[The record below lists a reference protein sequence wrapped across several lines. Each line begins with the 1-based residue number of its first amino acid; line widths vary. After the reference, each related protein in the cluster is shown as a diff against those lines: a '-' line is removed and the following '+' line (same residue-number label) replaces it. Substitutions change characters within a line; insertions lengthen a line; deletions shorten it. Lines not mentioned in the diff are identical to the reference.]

1 MVQKAT
7 LAPQESSV
15 EAFGAVHAKV
25 QEGGEKQETTRG
37 ASLRELQQFFENTD
51 KNKGYAGLCRVGA
64 DDGAALWTLL
74 KGAEATKKLEER
86 AQQRQ
91 KEERRRDKLVSAQ
104 LHAPSSDKEDAV
116 GENEAAEKAAWTE
129 AAEWKDAAAA
139 RLRAELEA
147 SLAGAEAT
155 HAKAEATRAQAKTEK
170 VKTEKV
176 AWKKEAEAR
185 LRVKLEAAHVEA
197 DEKQAKAEAELKDAA
212 EAKLAAARGQ
222 AEVARAQAEAEVR
235 CPLPRTLPQPYPLP

>member
-1 MVQKAT
+1 MASSSAGLFTSNAT

-37 ASLRELQQFFENTD
+37 ASLRELQHFFENKD
-51 KNKGYAGLCRVGA
+51 NSKGYAGLCRVGG
-64 DDGAALWTLL
+64 DDGVALWTLL
-74 KGAEATKKLEER
+74 KGEEATNKLEER

-91 KEERRRDKLVSAQ
+91 KEERRHEKIVSAQ
-104 LHAPSSDKEDAV
+104 LHAPSSEKEDA
-116 GENEAAEKAAWTE
+116 GDNEAAEKVAWTE
-129 AAEWKDAAAA
+129 AAEWK
-139 RLRAELEA
+139 
-147 SLAGAEAT
+147 
-155 HAKAEATRAQAKTEK
+155 KA
-170 VKTEKV
+170 
-176 AWKKEAEAR
+176 AEAR
-185 LRVKLEAAHVEA
+185 LRAKLEAAHVEA

-235 CPLPRTLPQPYPLP
+235 CPLPRTLPQPYPQP

>member
-1 MVQKAT
+1 M
-7 LAPQESSV
+7 
-15 EAFGAVHAKV
+15 HAKV

-37 ASLRELQQFFENTD
+37 ASLRELQHFFENKD
-51 KNKGYAGLCRVGA
+51 KNKGYAGLCRVGS

-74 KGAEATKKLEER
+74 KGDEATRKLEER

-91 KEERRRDKLVSAQ
+91 NEERRHDKLVSAQ
-104 LHAPSSDKEDAV
+104 VHAPPSEKDGAV
-116 GENEAAEKAAWTE
+116 ENEAAEKAAWTE

-155 HAKAEATRAQAKTEK
+155 HTKAEAARAKVKAEK
-170 VKTEKV
+170 VKAEKV
-176 AWKKEAEAR
+176 AWKEAAEAR
-185 LRVKLEAAHVEA
+185 LRAKLEAAHVEA

-212 EAKLAAARGQ
+212 EAKLVAART
-222 AEVARAQAEAEVR
+222 QAEAEVR
-235 CPLPRTLPQPYPLP
+235 CPLRPSNATPAVCAIPSRGACSENIRALSAGM